1 MRRNEQLKSLTEKRN
16 LLQLQSAEADTL
28 YENIK
33 NKYEQNNSGGGNNK
47 ISKKRDGSVQSALDD
62 NTGAGQGAKDGQA
75 AEEEDRY
82 LRQVR
87 EKFDVSM

>member
-33 NKYEQNNSGGGNNK
+33 NKYE
-47 ISKKRDGSVQSALDD
+47 
-62 NTGAGQGAKDGQA
+62 
-75 AEEEDRY
+75 
-82 LRQVR
+82 
-87 EKFDVSM
+87 